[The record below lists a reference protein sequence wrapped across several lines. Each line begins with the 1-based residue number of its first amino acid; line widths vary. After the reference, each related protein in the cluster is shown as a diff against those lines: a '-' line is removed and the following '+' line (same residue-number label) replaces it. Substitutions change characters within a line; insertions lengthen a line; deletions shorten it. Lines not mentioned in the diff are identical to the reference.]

1 MEILMGLMLYLGPVA
16 VAICIWQAIKET
28 KI

>member
-16 VAICIWQAIKET
+16 VAYCIYRALRET
-28 KI
+28 KA